1 LGLGWFFVGRYVQAI
16 KQVYHSLDGKTG
28 DRMKSY
34 SDNKPQE
41 IEIDKIAKGVA
52 RVLIR
57 WNAKEVPAPV
67 MDGEKARTQW
77 EYDEEVIQWSLP
89 TPDLTPDQIAV
100 YFKEKQTEVEGFAKA
115 KRTNWK
121 RTDTKIDISKV
132 IEK

>member
-1 LGLGWFFVGRYVQAI
+1 M
-16 KQVYHSLDGKTG
+16 T
-28 DRMKSY
+28 KSY

-41 IEIDKIAKGVA
+41 IEIDKIVNGVA

-89 TPDLTPDQIAV
+89 TPDLTPDKIAV
-100 YFKEKQTEVEGFAKA
+100 YFKKTQAEIDGFANA
-115 KRTNWK
+115 KRINGK
-121 RTDTKIDISKV
+121 RSSASCATYV
-132 IEK
+132 RFHPWNR

>member
-1 LGLGWFFVGRYVQAI
+1 
-16 KQVYHSLDGKTG
+16 
-28 DRMKSY
+28 MKSY
-34 SDNKPQE
+34 SDNKPLE

-67 MDGEKARTQW
+67 MDGGKPRNQW

-100 YFKEKQTEVEGFAKA
+100 YFKEKQVEVEGFAKA
-115 KRTNWK
+115 KRINWK
-121 RTDTKIDISKV
+121 RTDAEKIEINK
-132 IEK
+132 IEVNP

>member
-1 LGLGWFFVGRYVQAI
+1 MSRRVWLGVLGLGWP
-16 KQVYHSLDGKTG
+16 LLG
-28 DRMKSY
+28 DHMKSY

-77 EYDEEVIQWSLP
+77 EYDEEVISWSLP

-100 YFKEKQTEVEGFAKA
+100 YFKEKRAEIEGFAKA
-115 KRTNWK
+115 KRINWK
-121 RTDTKIDISKV
+121 RTDAGKIEINMVEV
-132 IEK
+132 IK

>member
-1 LGLGWFFVGRYVQAI
+1 M
-16 KQVYHSLDGKTG
+16 T
-28 DRMKSY
+28 KSY

-41 IEIDKIAKGVA
+41 IEIDKIANGVA

-67 MDGEKARTQW
+67 MDGEKSRTQW

-100 YFKEKQTEVEGFAKA
+100 YFKEKQAEVEGFAKA
-115 KRTNWK
+115 KRINWK
-121 RTDTKIDISKV
+121 RTDAGKIDIDTAIV
-132 IEK
+132 TEK